1 VQVPLIASNPNKNN
15 MENHKI
21 TCDCLQC
28 AISRQAKK
36 ANEMGIELGELLAI
50 NSERINAEVLA
61 YKRAQI
67 VKRSRYVA
75 PPKFNF

>member
-1 VQVPLIASNPNKNN
+1 
-15 MENHKI
+15 MENHKV
-21 TCDCLQC
+21 TCYCLEC
-28 AISRQAKK
+28 AIGRQAKK
-36 ANEMGIELGELLAI
+36 ANEIGIELGELLAI

-67 VKRSRYVA
+67 VKKGRYVT